1 MSFRLAVLAAAAALA
16 AGCATKAPQS
26 AEEFRRMAPGA
37 FMIKSES
44 YEVKRPLRE
53 VAESFRRRAPE
64 CLNVT
69 VRTTSQT
76 PGSYQVL
83 NTAYKPTV
91 ESGAERAELHVQ
103 KSDLTG
109 VIKIAKEPAGGYYLM
124 VVDATPVDRGRTRIQ
139 ILGPSRGYDVLWR
152 AIRGWAT
159 GENLGCPDMTKIG

>member
-16 AGCATKAPQS
+16 AGCATQMPQT
-26 AEEFRRMAPGA
+26 AEEFRKMAPGA
-37 FMIKSES
+37 FMVKAET
-44 YEVKRPLRE
+44 YEVSRPLRE
-53 VAESFRRRAPE
+53 VAETFRRRAPE

-76 PGSYQVL
+76 PGSYQVIT
-83 NTAYKPTV
+83 TAYKPTV
-91 ESGAERAELHVQ
+91 VSGAERAELHVQ
-103 KSDLTG
+103 QNHLTG
-109 VIKIAKEPAGGYYLM
+109 VMKVRKEPAGGYYLL
-124 VVDATPVDRGRTRIQ
+124 VADAYPVDRGRTRIQ